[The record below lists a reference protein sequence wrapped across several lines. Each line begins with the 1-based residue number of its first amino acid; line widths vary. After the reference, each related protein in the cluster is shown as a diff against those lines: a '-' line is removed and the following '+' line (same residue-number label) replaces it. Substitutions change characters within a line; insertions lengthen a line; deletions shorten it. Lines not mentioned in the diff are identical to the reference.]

1 LTISSYIINA
11 RTIRPVNV
19 IAEAVKIRE
28 EMKKNAEEYLW
39 IHANDIEDIFS
50 LQDMFGLH
58 PLTVEAVLHE
68 NQPSKIEEYDRYI
81 FAVIDGIVEEDN
93 PKDKTIG
100 DDTNKGKKVSTETI
114 IEDDLYIYLEKRWII
129 TINFH
134 NQNLEENIKKN
145 IRKIMQQQQ
154 TTSSRMSSNTTTFSS
169 GNTENFDNQRLKK
182 SELVFRFA
190 IEEMIQSYYPIL
202 DNMNKD
208 LERTEEDILDENTSG
223 SNKNTKSQLSEILLL
238 RKRISFIER
247 TLGMISRA
255 IQDFV
260 NRNNIINNNISDD
273 YEFFES
279 THSLDSLPS
288 ISSNN
293 ISKIRLNPDTIRNM
307 HSLNDRIRYLR
318 NDVENMH
325 QRIISL
331 RETYN
336 SSLSANLNETI
347 RTLTVIA
354 TIVLPLTLITGIY
367 GMNFEF
373 MPELTYEFGY
383 FYALGLIAALGGIM
397 IFYFKRK
404 RWI

>member
-1 LTISSYIINA
+1 MTISSYIINA

-19 IAEAVKIRE
+19 ISEGLKIRE
-28 EMKKNAEEYLW
+28 EMKKNAQEYLW
-39 IHANDIEDIFS
+39 VHANEIEDIFS

-58 PLTVEAVLHE
+58 PLTVEAILHQ
-68 NQPSKIEEYDRYI
+68 NQPSKIEEYDRYL
-81 FAVIDGIVEEDN
+81 FAVIDGIVEDN
-93 PKDKTIG
+93 AYDKTIEERISK
-100 DDTNKGKKVSTETI
+100 DKKLSSETI
-114 IEDDLYIYLEKRWII
+114 IEDDLYMYLEKRWII

-134 NQNLEENIKKN
+134 NNNLEENIKKN

-154 TTSSRMSSNTTTFSS
+154 TTSSRLSTFTTTTFSS
-169 GNTENFDNQRLKK
+169 GNKERFDNNKSYILKK
-182 SELVFRFA
+182 SELIFRLA

-208 LERTEEDILDENTSG
+208 LEQIEDDILDENISR
-223 SNKNTKSQLSEILLL
+223 SNKNTKSQLSQILIL
-238 RKRISFIER
+238 RKKISFIEL

-260 NRNNIINNNISDD
+260 NRNNSINDKQIFDSSN
-273 YEFFES
+273 
-279 THSLDSLPS
+279 SLDGLPP

-293 ISKIRLNPDTIRNM
+293 LSKIHLNPDTIRNM
-307 HSLNDRIRYLR
+307 HSMNDRIRYLR

-373 MPELTYEFGY
+373 MPELTYEYGY
-383 FYALGLIAALGGIM
+383 FYALGLIAAVGGTM
-397 IFYFKRK
+397 VFYFKRK
-404 RWI
+404 RWM